1 MSEATSEYPHGGI
14 AIVGG
19 GIAGVTLALGLIS
32 RGIPCKIYEQGRN
45 FAEIGAGV
53 AFAPNSIRA
62 MRACNPDVY
71 TAFKAVATHNLW
83 EEKCANV
90 KEGRKG
96 LYFDFLDGYHDNG
109 NDSEPP
115 KPLFS
120 LWNDEGSNS
129 VHRAHFL
136 DEMVKYLPKGIAEF
150 RKRVESVEG
159 ADDSYASIH
168 SPVILHFA
176 DGTTA
181 TADAVVGA
189 DGVKSHVRQ
198 SLLGAEKPESH
209 ANYTYKYAYR
219 GLIPMDKAIAELGED
234 MAANAKMHLGP
245 DGHIL
250 TFPIDKGET
259 MNVVAFTTTKEGW
272 PDLHKS
278 TRAATK
284 QDALNDFAGWGKNVT
299 HILSLLNEDVDIW
312 AIFDMLDHPAST
324 YAKGKVCVIGDAAH
338 ATSPHHG
345 SGAGFAIEDSAVL
358 AELLANPAAKS
369 PAGLRTAFQ
378 AFDQCRR
385 PRSQWLVASSRRTGE
400 LYEWQAPGV
409 GADIPK
415 IAEEVYGRFEKIWQG
430 DVKQMTAEAQTIFQK
445 LLVYTEQ

>member
-1 MSEATSEYPHGGI
+1 MAEINSEYPHGGI

-32 RGIPCKIYEQGRN
+32 RGIPCKVYEQGHN

-62 MRACNPDVY
+62 MKACDPNVY

-83 EEKCANV
+83 ESKCADLAH
-90 KEGRKG
+90 GRKG
-96 LYFDFLDGYHDNG
+96 LYFDFLDGYHQSED
-109 NDSEPP
+109 DSQQP

-120 LWNDEGSNS
+120 LWNDEGANS

-136 DEMVKYLPKGIAEF
+136 DEMVKFLPKDIAAF
-150 RKRVESVEG
+150 RKRVERVEEVDG
-159 ADDSYASIH
+159 NDASNPG
-168 SPVILHFA
+168 PVILHFA

-189 DGVKSHVRQ
+189 DGIKSHVRQ

-219 GLIPMDKAIAELGED
+219 GLIPMDKAIAELGEE
-234 MAANAKMHLGP
+234 MAVNAKMHLGP
-245 DGHIL
+245 DGHVL

-259 MNVVAFTTTKEGW
+259 LNVVAFTTTKEGW

-284 QDALNDFAGWGKNVT
+284 QDALTDFAGWGKTVT
-299 HILSLLNEDVDIW
+299 HILSLLNDEVDIW
-312 AIFDMLDHPAST
+312 AIFDMLDHPAPL
-324 YAKGKVCVIGDAAH
+324 YARGRVCITGDAAH
-338 ATSPHHG
+338 ATTPHHG

-358 AELLANPAAKS
+358 AELLATSAAKT
-369 PAGLRTAFQ
+369 PAGLRAVFQ
-378 AFDQCRR
+378 TFDQCRR
-385 PRSQWLVASSRRTGE
+385 PRTQWLVASSRRTGE
-400 LYEWQAPGV
+400 LYEWQAQGV
-409 GADIPK
+409 GADVAK
-415 IAEEVYGRFEKIWQG
+415 IAAETHERFEKIWQG
-430 DVKQMTAEAQTIFQK
+430 DIKQMIAEAQATLQK
-445 LLVYTEQ
+445 LLA

>member
-1 MSEATSEYPHGGI
+1 MADISSEYPHGGI

-19 GIAGVTLALGLIS
+19 GIAGVTLALGLVS
-32 RGIPCKIYEQGRN
+32 RGIPCKVYEQGHG

-62 MRACNPDVY
+62 MKACDPNVY

-83 EEKCANV
+83 ESKCADV
-90 KEGRKG
+90 AQGRKG
-96 LYFDFLDGYHDNG
+96 LYFDFLDGYHESEDDNQ
-109 NDSEPP
+109 SS

-120 LWNDEGSNS
+120 LWNDEGANS

-136 DEMVKYLPKGIAEF
+136 DEMVKFVPKDIAAF
-150 RKRVESVEG
+150 RKRVEKVEEG
-159 ADDSYASIH
+159 DEQD
-168 SPVILHFA
+168 PVILHFA

-234 MAANAKMHLGP
+234 MAVNSKMHLGP

-259 MNVVAFTTTKEGW
+259 LNVVAFTTTREGW

-278 TRAATK
+278 TRAATR

-299 HILSLLNEDVDIW
+299 HILSLLNDDVDIW
-312 AIFDMLDHPAST
+312 AIFDMLDHPAPT

-358 AELLANPAAKS
+358 AELLATPAAKT
-369 PAGLRTAFQ
+369 PRGLRAVFQ
-378 AFDQCRR
+378 AFDLCRR
-385 PRSQWLVASSRRTGE
+385 PRTQWLVASSRRTGQ
-400 LYEWQAPGV
+400 LYEWQAEGV
-409 GADIPK
+409 GADVEK
-415 IAEEVYGRFEKIWQG
+415 IAAEAHERFEKIWQG
-430 DVKQMTAEAQTIFQK
+430 DIKQMTAEAQATFQK
-445 LLVYTEQ
+445 LLADPEF

>member
-1 MSEATSEYPHGGI
+1 M
-14 AIVGG
+14 GG
-19 GIAGVTLALGLIS
+19 GIAGVTLALGLVS
-32 RGIPCKIYEQGRN
+32 RGIPCTIYEQSHG

-62 MRACNPDVY
+62 MRACDPNVY
-71 TAFKAVATHNLW
+71 TAFKAVATHNTW
-83 EEKCANV
+83 ESKCADPA
-90 KEGRKG
+90 EGRKG
-96 LYFDFLDGYHDNG
+96 LYFDFLDGYHHDEE
-109 NDSEPP
+109 DSEPP
-115 KPLFS
+115 KLLFS
-120 LWNDEGSNS
+120 LWNDEGANS

-150 RKRVESVEG
+150 HKRVERVEEG
-159 ADDSYASIH
+159 DGQG
-168 SPVILHFA
+168 PVILHFA

-219 GLIPMDKAIAELGED
+219 GLIPMKKAVAELGEA
-234 MAANAKMHLGP
+234 MAVNSMMHLGP

-250 TFPIDKGET
+250 TFPINKGET
-259 MNVVAFTTTKEGW
+259 LNVVAFTTTKHDW
-272 PDLHKS
+272 PDMHKS

-284 QDALNDFAGWGKNVT
+284 QEALNDFAGWGKTVT
-299 HILSLLNEDVDIW
+299 RLLNLLEDNVDIW
-312 AIFDMLDHPAST
+312 AIFDMLNYPAPL
-324 YAKGKVCVIGDAAH
+324 YAKGKVCIIGDAAH

-358 AELLANPAAKS
+358 AELLASPEAKS
-369 PAGLRTAFQ
+369 PAGLRAVFQ

-385 PRSQWLVASSRRTGE
+385 PRTQWLVASSRRTGE
-400 LYEWQAPGV
+400 LYEWQTEDV
-409 GADIPK
+409 GDNIEK
-415 IAEEVYGRFEKIWQG
+415 IAAEVHERFEKIWQG
-430 DVKQMTAEAQTIFQK
+430 DIKQMTTEAQETFQK
-445 LLVYTEQ
+445 LLKSE

>member
-1 MSEATSEYPHGGI
+1 MPETSTEYPNGGI

-19 GIAGVTLALGLIS
+19 GIAGVTLALGLVN
-32 RGIPCKIYEQGRN
+32 RGIPCQIYEQGRG

-62 MRACNPDVY
+62 MRACDPSVY

-83 EEKCANV
+83 ESKCADITQS
-90 KEGRKG
+90 RKG
-96 LYFDFLDGYHDNG
+96 LYFDFLDGYHDT
-109 NDSEPP
+109 DPS

-120 LWNDEGSNS
+120 LWNDEGANS

-136 DEMVKYLPKGIAEF
+136 DEMVKFLPENIAAF
-150 RKRVESVEG
+150 RKRVEKVEEVNN
-159 ADDSYASIH
+159 H
-168 SPVILHFA
+168 VVLHFA
-176 DGTTA
+176 DGTTT

-198 SLLGAEKPESH
+198 SILGATNPESH

-234 MAANAKMHLGP
+234 MAANSKMHLGP

-259 MNVVAFTTTKEGW
+259 LNVVAFTTTREGW

-284 QDALNDFAGWGKNVT
+284 QNALDDFAGWGKNVT
-299 HILSLLNEDVDIW
+299 HILSLLNEEVDIW

-324 YAKGKVCVIGDAAH
+324 YAKGKICLIGDAAH

-358 AELLANPAAKS
+358 AELLASPDAKS
-369 PAGLRTAFQ
+369 PAGIHAAFQ
-378 AFDQCRR
+378 AFDHCRR
-385 PRSQWLVASSRRTGE
+385 PRTQWLVASSRRTGE
-400 LYEWQAPGV
+400 LYEWQAKGV
-409 GADIPK
+409 GADVEK
-415 IAEEVYGRFEKIWQG
+415 IAAEAHDRFEKIWNG
-430 DVKQMTAEAQTIFQK
+430 DIAQMIAEAQTEFQK
-445 LLVYTEQ
+445 ILEYTEC

>member
-1 MSEATSEYPHGGI
+1 MLYHLYTKSHFLFKLQAVYHFQADSKLSLRIQFIIMAEISSEYPHGGI

-32 RGIPCKIYEQGRN
+32 RGVPCKIYEQGHN

-62 MRACNPDVY
+62 MKACDPNVY

-83 EEKCANV
+83 ESKCADSTQ
-90 KEGRKG
+90 GRKG
-96 LYFDFLDGYHDNG
+96 LYFDFLDGYHDKE
-109 NDSEPP
+109 DSEPS
-115 KPLFS
+115 KLLFS
-120 LWNDEGSNS
+120 LWNDEGANS

-136 DEMVKYLPKGIAEF
+136 DEMVKFVPKDIAAF
-150 RKRVESVEG
+150 RKRVERVEEVSQG
-159 ADDSYASIH
+159 
-168 SPVILHFA
+168 PVILHFA

-234 MAANAKMHLGP
+234 MAVNSKMHLGP

-259 MNVVAFTTTKEGW
+259 MNVVAFTTTKQDW

-284 QDALNDFAGWGKNVT
+284 QDALNDFAGWGKTVT
-299 HILSLLNEDVDIW
+299 HILSLLNENVDIW
-312 AIFDMLDHPAST
+312 AIFDMLDYPAPL
-324 YAKGKVCVIGDAAH
+324 YAKGRVCIIGDAAH
-338 ATSPHHG
+338 ATSPHRMYFTF
-345 SGAGFAIEDSAVL
+345 SLDPVCASFVL
-358 AELLANPAAKS
+358 RLLQVISS
-369 PAGLRTAFQ
+369 PSL
-378 AFDQCRR
+378 
-385 PRSQWLVASSRRTGE
+385 PNNL
-400 LYEWQAPGV
+400 
-409 GADIPK
+409 
-415 IAEEVYGRFEKIWQG
+415 
-430 DVKQMTAEAQTIFQK
+430 K
-445 LLVYTEQ
+445 LSITNFPIL